1 MYLLRHAMKHQ
12 PRPKQRTATDARNGA
27 ESGAGA
33 QSLTRAIGLLKL
45 VARQPRSGMSLGEVV
60 EASGLHRATA
70 HRLLRALVVERLL
83 AQDRTRRFYPGAELW
98 LMGKA
103 ASARFNLIE
112 LAQPCLERIAGETGD
127 AALVCTRSGDEV
139 VYLARCEG
147 DYPIKAL
154 TLNVGDR
161 RPLGVS
167 SGSLAI
173 LSFLE
178 ESERK
183 RILANLPGQLKDF
196 PDFSATLVARL
207 VAQTRRNR
215 YALNP
220 VAHQR
225 GSEAL
230 GVPVL
235 DDKGLPIAAFT
246 VTAISARMTKQ
257 RIRELARLMER
268 EARILSAAMGG
279 DGAASR

>member
-1 MYLLRHAMKHQ
+1 MK
-12 PRPKQRTATDARNGA
+12 RKTRRTGTAAADAGNGSEA
-27 ESGAGA
+27 NPGA

-45 VARQPRSGMSLGEVV
+45 VAQRPRAGMSLAEVAQ
-60 EASGLHRATA
+60 ASGLHRATA
-70 HRLLRALVVERLL
+70 HRLLRALVAERLL
-83 AQDRTRRFYPGAELW
+83 AQDRSRRFYPGSELW
-98 LMGKA
+98 LMGRA
-103 ASARFNLIE
+103 AEERFNLVE
-112 LAQPCLERIAGETGD
+112 LAQPCIERIARETGD
-127 AALVCTRSGDEV
+127 AALVCTRSGDEA

-147 DYPIKAL
+147 DFPIKAL

-178 ESERK
+178 EAERK
-183 RILANLPGQLKDF
+183 RILASLPRQLKDF
-196 PDFSATLVARL
+196 PDFSPALIARL
-207 VAQTRRNR
+207 IAQTRRNR

-235 DDKGLPIAAFT
+235 DGSDRPIAAFT
-246 VTAISARMTKQ
+246 VTAISARMTRQ
-257 RIRELARLMER
+257 RIKELVQLMER
-268 EARILSAAMGG
+268 EARILAAAMGG
-279 DGAASR
+279 GGVEPA